1 MEHGGRAAVGSDEER
16 VSRGRRKHLRPC
28 PRRCGGPMHLLC
40 TQGATPCNPMHP
52 GSNPLCNAL
61 PAASIQRS
69 CVRERVY
76 AWACAPVQCAY
87 QPAMRNAHLRRY
99 EPGAEMLE
107 AQRDLPHAV
116 HRMVPHMRAAH
127 GAAHGAWCMAHGA
140 WRMAHG
146 AWRLAAPM
154 LHTTPRL
161 APLHM
166 GFTWSWPVARCFT
179 PCIACPRIA
188 QRATS
193 REHHMLH
200 HTSL

>member
-1 MEHGGRAAVGSDEER
+1 MESPLEQGGRAAVGSDEEG

-40 TQGATPCNPMHP
+40 TQEATP
-52 GSNPLCNAL
+52 
-61 PAASIQRS
+61 
-69 CVRERVY
+69 Y
-76 AWACAPVQCAY
+76 
-87 QPAMRNAHLRRY
+87 AMRCRPPASSGDACESVCMRGHALKCSARTSPRCATLISGRSATSLAPRCLRHN
-99 EPGAEMLE
+99 GACRTRCIVWCLTCARRM
-107 AQRDLPHAV
+107 AR
-116 HRMVPHMRAAH
+116 RMV
-127 GAAHGAWCMAHGA
+127 HGA
-140 WRMAHG
+140 WRG
-146 AWRLAAPM
+146 AWRLAAPV
-154 LHTTPRL
+154 LHTTPHL

-188 QRATS
+188 QRATG